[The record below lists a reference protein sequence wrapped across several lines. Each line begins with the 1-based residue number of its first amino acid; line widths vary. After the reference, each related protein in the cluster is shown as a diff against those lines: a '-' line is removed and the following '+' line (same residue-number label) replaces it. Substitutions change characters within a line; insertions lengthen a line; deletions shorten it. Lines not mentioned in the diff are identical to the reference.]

1 MNLRLICFGLL
12 VCIAPIAQGQAYKC
26 KQADGSLSFQDQP
39 CQGGGSSSKIALPS
53 APTVSGEPSGPSGN
67 STVPK
72 QRSART
78 FDPRQMQDEQTLRA
92 QEEAKAQNEKAIA
105 FNKMQRCN
113 FARQQLGVTKELRPI
128 YSHDSKGDRQY
139 VPDDNRQ
146 ATIAAAE
153 RRVNAECN

>member
-1 MNLRLICFGLL
+1 
-12 VCIAPIAQGQAYKC
+12 
-26 KQADGSLSFQDQP
+26 
-39 CQGGGSSSKIALPS
+39 
-53 APTVSGEPSGPSGN
+53 
-67 STVPK
+67 
-72 QRSART
+72 
-78 FDPRQMQDEQTLRA
+78 MQDEQTLRA